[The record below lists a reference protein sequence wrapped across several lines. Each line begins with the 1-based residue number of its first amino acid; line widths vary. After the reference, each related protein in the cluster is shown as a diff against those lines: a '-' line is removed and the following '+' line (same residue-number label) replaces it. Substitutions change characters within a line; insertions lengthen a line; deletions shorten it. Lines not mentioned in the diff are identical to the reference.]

1 MEIVKKT
8 YVIKTW
14 DELTEAEKEE
24 QIEKNSESISM
35 DWQDMLYEDYK
46 YELEEIQAKYKE
58 KGITFEDVYLDEN
71 SQGWWIDSIKKL
83 QVNRSINIYGEELSV
98 YDVDIKFRR
107 YMYLED
113 VYLDD
118 YYIEEAKLKRIENTK
133 KYKKFMDELKK
144 DIQDMF
150 DEINNIAE
158 NYFINEYDIT
168 RDFIDSCMEW
178 REFEYLAD
186 DVINEQ
192 IENKEG
198 VA

>member
-178 REFEYLAD
+178 RKFEYLAD

-192 IENKEG
+192 MKEREG